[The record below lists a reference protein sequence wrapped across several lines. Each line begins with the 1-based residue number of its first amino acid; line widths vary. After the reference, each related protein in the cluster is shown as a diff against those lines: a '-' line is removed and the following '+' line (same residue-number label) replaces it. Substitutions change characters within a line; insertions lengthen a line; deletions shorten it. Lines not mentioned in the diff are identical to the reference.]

1 MYTNHKWRF
10 GTRPQTRQSEDNAMN
25 LHEFQAKTV
34 LSAYGIQCPKGRVAV
49 TADEAEAVAHDAA
62 TNRIFVKAQILAG
75 SRAPAGGVREVGS
88 PSEAR
93 AAAQALLGQRI
104 VTEQTGAAGHVVHR
118 VLVETGVP
126 SAKELYLAMKADGAS
141 GTLALI
147 GEARESAGIENRQTR
162 QELSFDSAGRPQQ
175 GDVASFCRGLGLAGR
190 TADRCAETIANMH
203 RAFVDIDAS
212 LIEMSPLAVT
222 ASDDLVVLDAK
233 VVLDDNAL
241 FRHRELAELRDKDEI
256 DGVELEA
263 QRHQINFV
271 QMDGDIGIVG
281 NGAGLGLATLDMV
294 RDAGG
299 RPANFMD
306 IRTTAKSL
314 DIAQG
319 IGLVL
324 DNPSAKVLLVNVY
337 GGGMQP
343 CDTIIE
349 GLGIAVRRKGRVLP
363 IVMRLTGN
371 NEDLARLRLANFNL
385 PVTECA
391 DMWQAVTQAVALAR
405 GRAR

>member
-1 MYTNHKWRF
+1 
-10 GTRPQTRQSEDNAMN
+10 MN

-34 LSAYGIQCPKGRVAV
+34 LSDYGIRCPKGRVAV
-49 TADEAEAVAHDAA
+49 TADEAEAVARDAA
-62 TNRIFVKAQILAG
+62 TNRIFIKAQILAG
-75 SRAPAGGVREVGS
+75 ARAPAGGVRDVGS

-126 SAKELYLAMKADGAS
+126 STKELYLAMKVDGVS
-141 GTLALI
+141 GTLVLI
-147 GEARESAGIENRQTR
+147 GESSGVENRQTR
-162 QELSFDSAGRPQQ
+162 QELRFDSAGRPQQ
-175 GDVASFCRGLGLAGR
+175 GDVASFCRGLGLDGR
-190 TADRCAETIANMH
+190 TADRCAETVANMR

-222 ASDDLVVLDAK
+222 ASDDLVALDAK

-256 DGVELEA
+256 GDVELEA

-271 QMDGDIGIVG
+271 QMDGDIGVVG

-391 DMWQAVTQAVALAR
+391 DMWQAVTQAVARAQ